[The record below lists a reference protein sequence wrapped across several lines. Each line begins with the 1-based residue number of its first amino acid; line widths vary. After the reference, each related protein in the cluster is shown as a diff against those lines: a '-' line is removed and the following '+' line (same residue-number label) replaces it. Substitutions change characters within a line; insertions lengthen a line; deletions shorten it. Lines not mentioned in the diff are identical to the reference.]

1 MEAGSVGHL
10 FSKEIAVVDAAP
22 SIVMILGVDS
32 DFTYLM
38 QYYAKKSGRQVVVSP
53 PDAESLALAKQEK
66 PALIVLE
73 ADQPNALSR
82 EVLQTIKMDR
92 ATWDIPVVVC
102 SWLDREANGLAESAT
117 YYLQKPVLYED
128 FVTALAEIGQGG
140 GLEGDGST

>member
-1 MEAGSVGHL
+1 M
-10 FSKEIAVVDAAP
+10 AVVDATP
-22 SIVMILGVDS
+22 SLVMILGIDS

-38 QYYAKKSGRQVVVSP
+38 QYYARKSGRQVVVSP
-53 PDAESLALAKQEK
+53 PDTESLALAKQER

-73 ADQPNALSR
+73 ADQPSALSR
-82 EVLQTIKMDR
+82 EVLQTIKMDQ

-140 GLEGDGST
+140 GLEGEGSA